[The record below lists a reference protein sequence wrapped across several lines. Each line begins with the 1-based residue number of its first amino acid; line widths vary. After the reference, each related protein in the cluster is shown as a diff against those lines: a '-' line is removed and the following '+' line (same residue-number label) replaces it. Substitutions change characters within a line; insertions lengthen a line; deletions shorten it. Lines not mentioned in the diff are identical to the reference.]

1 MWFFLFAI
9 FAQILEATRMATES
23 KKHLITAAL
32 PYANGPLHIGHIAG
46 AYLPSDIY
54 ARFLKMKGEDVL
66 FICGSDEHGAAITLR
81 AKKEGISPQEIVD
94 KYHKIIKKSF
104 SDFGIDFDL
113 YHRTSSPLHHETAQD
128 FFKVLE
134 ANNSFVEEESEQFYD
149 EEYNQFLADRYITG
163 TCPNCSY
170 ESAYG
175 DQCEKCGTSL
185 SPKELIN
192 PKSTLSG
199 KTPILK
205 TTKHW
210 YLPMQ
215 NHEKWLKEWIQEGTL
230 EGKKLHDPSKWRRH
244 VLGQCMSWLDG
255 GLGQRAMTRD
265 LDWGVKVPSENADGK
280 VLYVWLDAPIGYI
293 SATKAW
299 AEKEGKNWEEYWKS
313 ENSEITHFIGK
324 DNIVF
329 HCLIFPI
336 LLKSHGEFQL
346 PKNVPANEF
355 LNLEGDKI
363 STSREWAVWLHEY
376 LEEFPGKND
385 ELRYVLTS
393 IAPENKDSEFTWSG
407 FQERINNELVAV
419 LGNFVNRAL
428 VLTHKYFEG
437 RVPTSNQLGEVETEL
452 AKVLSEVPK
461 NLDHQLSNHRYKEAL
476 IEAMQV
482 ARMGNKYLAD
492 TEPWKLIKTDKARV
506 EEILNFAL
514 QITANAAIALEPF
527 LPETSRKIKG
537 FLNQENLGWNQ
548 LGQLDVL
555 QAGDEIQ
562 KPELLFKKIE
572 DEEVE
577 RQKNKLEE
585 SKKARSQRVEPQ
597 KDETTFEQFSEM
609 DLRVGEIVEAKK
621 VKKADKLLELKVNT
635 GIDTRTIVSGIA
647 KHFKPEEVIGKKV
660 TVLVNLAP
668 RKLRGVE
675 SQGMI
680 LMSEDAE
687 GNLQFVAPNANAKA
701 GDVIR

>member
-1 MWFFLFAI
+1 
-9 FAQILEATRMATES
+9 MATES

-81 AKKEGISPQEIVD
+81 AKKEGITPKEIVD
-94 KYHKIIKKSF
+94 KYHEIIKKSF
-104 SDFGIDFDL
+104 ADFGIDFDL

-163 TCPNCSY
+163 TCPNCSH

-185 SPKELIN
+185 SPTELIN

-199 KTPILK
+199 KTPVLK

-299 AEKEGKNWEEYWKS
+299 AEKEGKNWEDYWKS

-336 LLKSHGEFQL
+336 LLKSHGDFQL
-346 PKNVPANEF
+346 PVNVPANEF

-393 IAPENKDSEFTWSG
+393 IAPENKDSEFTWAG
-407 FQERINNELVAV
+407 YQERINNELVAV

-461 NLDHQLSNHRYKEAL
+461 KLDAQLSNHRYKEGL

-548 LGQLDVL
+548 FGQLDIL
-555 QAGDEIQ
+555 QAGDEIN
-562 KPELLFKKIE
+562 KPELLFSKIE
-572 DEEVE
+572 DEQVE

-585 SKKARSQRVEPQ
+585 SKKARIQKVEPQ
-597 KDETTFEQFSEM
+597 KEETTFEQFSEM

-647 KHFKPEEVIGKKV
+647 KHFKPEEIIGQKV

-680 LMSEDAE
+680 LMSEDAN
-687 GNLQFVAPNANAKA
+687 GKLQFVSPDGNAKV
-701 GDVIR
+701 GNVIR